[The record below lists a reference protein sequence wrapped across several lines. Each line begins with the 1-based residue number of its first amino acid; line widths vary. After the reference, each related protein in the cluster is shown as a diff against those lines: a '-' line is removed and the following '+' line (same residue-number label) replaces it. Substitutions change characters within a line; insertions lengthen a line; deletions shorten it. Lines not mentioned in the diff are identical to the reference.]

1 MKIIISGKTG
11 YLGSLISAEL
21 NKKDHKVFGI
31 TRKDLYGPIAKLAEK
46 ISGADVIINLTGST
60 ILQRWTA
67 KNKKMIYNSRVT
79 TTKNLVL
86 AIKCLPDKLKP
97 KKFISISAIG
107 IYNSGLLHD
116 EDSTSFDD
124 GFVGTVVKNWEK
136 QLDDLPESI
145 HKVVFRTAIVLGKK
159 SKTITNLLFPF
170 KLGLGATIGNGKQ
183 PFPFVHESDVVR
195 AFIWA
200 VEELDRSDLFNLS
213 APERIDNK
221 SFTKELASQL
231 HRPALFFVP
240 GFLLKI
246 LYGKASVILISSPE
260 INAEKIR
267 NAGFDFQ
274 YPDIKSALKE
284 II

>member
-21 NKKDHKVFGI
+21 YKKDHKVFGI

-267 NAGFDFQ
+267 NAGFVFQ